1 MDDMYAVV
9 LRYESGPPDR
19 LFLLNE
25 EPYGDVVPFW
35 SVEEARKAAEQAAEE
50 AATPGIEWRL
60 FKLVE
65 VPQ

>member
-1 MDDMYAVV
+1 MEDMYAVV
-9 LRYESGPPDR
+9 LRGKSDPPGR